1 MGGAAHGRDRVKRS
15 LWPTRDAVRD
25 YFPLPK
31 EIFSLNLSAA
41 EIAIY
46 AYLLFCEDRQTFQCW
61 PSYRKI
67 GDAVGLSPNTIRKHI
82 RLLEER
88 SLLIKEPTLVT
99 TKDGK
104 TRNGNLRF
112 TICPIQAALQ
122 QDYDRQMQKLD
133 KDAVRRKYA
142 DFIENTG

>member
-1 MGGAAHGRDRVKRS
+1 MKRS

-31 EIFSLNLSAA
+31 EVFSLGLSAA

-67 GDAVGLSPNTIRKHI
+67 GEAVGLSPNTIRKHI
-82 RLLEER
+82 RSLEEHG
-88 SLLIKEPTLVT
+88 LLITEPTMVT
-99 TKDGK
+99 TKKGYK
-104 TRNGNLRF
+104 RNGNLRF
-112 TICPIQAALQ
+112 TIRPIQAALQ

-133 KDAVRRKYA
+133 EDAARRKYA

>member
-1 MGGAAHGRDRVKRS
+1 MKRS
-15 LWPTRDAVRD
+15 LWPTRDSVKD

-31 EIFSLNLSAA
+31 EIFSLNLSAV

-67 GDAVGLSPNTIRKHI
+67 GEAVGMSPNTIRKHV
-82 RLLEER
+82 RSLEER
-88 SLLIKEPTLVT
+88 GLLVTEPTLVA

-112 TICPIQAALQ
+112 TIRPIQAVLQ
-122 QDYDRQMQKLD
+122 QDYDQQMRKLD

>member
-1 MGGAAHGRDRVKRS
+1 MKRS
-15 LWPTRDAVRD
+15 LWPTRDSVKD

-31 EIFSLNLSAA
+31 EIFSLGLSAA

-67 GDAVGLSPNTIRKHI
+67 SEAVELSPNTIRKHI
-82 RLLEER
+82 RALEER
-88 SLLIKEPTLVT
+88 GLLITEPTQVT
-99 TKDGK
+99 TKDGHR
-104 TRNGNLRF
+104 RNGNLRF
-112 TICPIQAALQ
+112 TIWPIQTAFQ
-122 QDYDRQMQKLD
+122 QDYDRQMQKLAED
-133 KDAVRRKYA
+133 VARRNYA